1 MNTASRWRAG
11 SCPQRRQPSTTAAT
25 RQQARHARGR
35 CALLKEGSHLRRLQ
49 PLATPAWMRM
59 MTPQRR
65 QPSTTAATPPTSS
78 SSPGLKILKEG
89 SHLRRLQL
97 ENGPLKGHK
106 VSPQRRQPSTTAAT
120 APVSYIVYDAVPA
133 PCCER
138 CLVSLESECI
148 PLSLFP
154 GRPCD
159 ISRQAR
165 P

>member
-1 MNTASRWRAG
+1 MI
-11 SCPQRRQPSTTAAT
+11 
-25 RQQARHARGR
+25 
-35 CALLKEGSHLRRLQ
+35 LKEGSHLRRLQ
-49 PLATPAWMRM
+49 PQSLTRPK
-59 MTPQRR
+59 PHS
-65 QPSTTAATPPTSS
+65 PS
-78 SSPGLKILKEG
+78 ILKEG
-89 SHLRRLQL
+89 SHLRRLQ
-97 ENGPLKGHK
+97 PHASASRHSR
-106 VSPQRRQPSTTAAT
+106 VRCPQRRQPSTTAAT